1 MAADGAM
8 SIIEHLAYRFT
19 IALQGCEVMR
29 HRIETPFDSIENAQ
43 QYIKLLGEAVAQA
56 QGDID
61 KEIVLATDRM
71 SYRRLEALR
80 MVEYNLDKL
89 KRYLTGSGR
98 ALNDLRSL
106 RRLLHEER
114 PATTGTVPHKV
125 TQDQILPIQSQRP
138 GPLRARSAL
147 LP

>member
-1 MAADGAM
+1 M
-8 SIIEHLAYRFT
+8 E
-19 IALQGCEVMR
+19 

-43 QYIKLLGEAVAQA
+43 QYIKLLGEAVEQA
-56 QGDID
+56 QCDID
-61 KEIVLATDRM
+61 KEIIVATDRM
-71 SYRRLEALR
+71 SYRRLQALR

-114 PATTGTVPHKV
+114 PATTGTVSHKV
-125 TQDQILPIQSQRP
+125 TQDQIFPIQSQRP
-138 GPLRARSAL
+138 EPLRARSAT

>member
-1 MAADGAM
+1 
-8 SIIEHLAYRFT
+8 
-19 IALQGCEVMR
+19 MR

-56 QGDID
+56 QCDID
-61 KEIVLATDRM
+61 KEIIVATDRM

-89 KRYLTGSGR
+89 KRYLSGSGR

-114 PATTGTVPHKV
+114 SASNGAAAGRVAQEALLPLQAQGTE
-125 TQDQILPIQSQRP
+125 Q
-138 GPLRARSAL
+138 LRAR
-147 LP
+147 PTQIP

>member
-1 MAADGAM
+1 
-8 SIIEHLAYRFT
+8 
-19 IALQGCEVMR
+19 MR

-114 PATTGTVPHKV
+114 PATTGTVSHKV

-138 GPLRARSAL
+138 GPLRARSAS